1 MCSLVALKASEPV
14 VIVVAVLVLIVT
26 IVAGVVIVAVRR
38 DDARYSHANR
48 VPPLFVRGAPPGA
61 PAPEPY
67 IPPAPQ
73 VAPVTRVTP
82 PAPTPTHS
90 QPFAAQPADRLVFDG
105 GLTSAKAK
113 LGDVRPSGPRLVEFN
128 GNEPAPDETIR
139 FHRPGEEVLQ
149 LLPGHLEVLAGETR
163 HPEIRFVRVPGEQP
177 HLILGRNPGHAPH
190 HVALQSSTVSRRHAR
205 LAYANGRWA
214 VANLSETNPVV
225 VNDEELSSID
235 AERPLVDGDRIELG
249 EVVLRF
255 HAH

>member
-1 MCSLVALKASEPV
+1 M
-14 VIVVAVLVLIVT
+14 IVVAVLVLIVSV
-26 IVAGVVIVAVRR
+26 VAGVVVVAVRR
-38 DDARYSHANR
+38 DDERHSHANR
-48 VPPLFVRGAPPGA
+48 VPPLFVRGAPHGA

-67 IPPAPQ
+67 IPPAPPV
-73 VAPVTRVTP
+73 VAVAP
-82 PAPTPTHS
+82 PAPP
-90 QPFAAQPADRLVFDG
+90 AAVAQPTPVVKAPPPLTVQAADRLVFDG
-105 GLTSAKAK
+105 GVTASKAK
-113 LGDVRPSGPRLVEFN
+113 LGDMRPSGPRLVEFN
-128 GNEPAPDETIR
+128 GNGHEPAPDETIR

-177 HLILGRNPGHAPH
+177 HLILGRNPGHSPH
-190 HVALQSSTVSRRHAR
+190 HVALHSSTVSRRHAR